1 MRIFNSSSTF
11 FKALS
16 SLFTVAL
23 VTIIAVSCN
32 DTVMNGSQSQPDK
45 ARMNVHLTDAPANY
59 DAVNIDVQG
68 LRIHYTPDTT
78 DTADTSGEHHGE
90 WIDLPV
96 DPMMVNLLDFQ
107 NGVDT
112 LLASTELDP
121 GYYQELRLVLGG
133 NNNVVID
140 STKHYMKVPSG
151 QQSGFKVKF
160 ATQVEAGEQVDL
172 TIDFDAHRSVHKA
185 GNSGKYMLRPVVRAF
200 ASTSD
205 SVQTGSIAGIVEPVE
220 ASPRIMARME
230 QDTVATTQADTTGSF
245 MLQGLNPGNYDLLIE
260 PTNESYSDTT
270 LTDVSVNAGEQTDI
284 GTITL
289 GQNQ

>member
-11 FKALS
+11 VKVLS

-32 DTVMNGSQSQPDK
+32 DSVMNGSQSQSDK
-45 ARMNVHLTDAPANY
+45 AQMNVHLTDAPANY
-59 DAVNIDVQG
+59 DAVNINVQG

-78 DTADTSGEHHGE
+78 DTADTSGEHHGK
-90 WIDLPV
+90 WVDLPV
-96 DPMMVNLLDFQ
+96 DPMTVNLLDFQ

-133 NNNVVID
+133 GNNVVID
-140 STKHYMKVPSG
+140 STQHYMKVPSG
-151 QQSGFKVKF
+151 QQSGYKVKF
-160 ATQVEAGEQVDL
+160 ATQVEAGEQIDL

-185 GNSGKYMLRPVVRAF
+185 GKSGKYMLRPVVRAF
-200 ASTSD
+200 ASSSD
-205 SVQTGSIAGIVEPVE
+205 TVQSGSVAGIIEPAE

-245 MLQGLNPGNYDLLIE
+245 MLQGLDAGDYDLLIA
-260 PTNESYSDTT
+260 PTNDSYSDTT
-270 LTDVSVNAGEQTDI
+270 VTDVSVEADEQTDV

-289 GQNQ
+289 SQNE